1 MYCKSTSQ
9 YRHGQYWMH
18 LDKKRVSAIVKL
30 LFLQLFLQWH
40 RRRYH
45 SNVRYEASN
54 DGLIAKK
61 GFLEDLIAIEDFDI
75 DVSADGR
82 RIKILTRIHS
92 FTDFELSDRRHVS
105 QERRIRYC
113 RAMSIAPVAVYRV
126 EVSFEM
132 NPYTGEWG
140 VSLEVARA
148 YRDEPEKIVERF
160 EVSSMAPGALRENA
174 ESQY

>member
-1 MYCKSTSQ
+1 MYRKSTSQ
-9 YRHGQYWMH
+9 YRHGKYRMH

-30 LFLQLFLQWH
+30 LFLQWY

-45 SNVRYEASN
+45 SIVRYVASN
-54 DGLIAKK
+54 DGLIARK
-61 GFLEDLIAIEDFDI
+61 GFTEDLFAIEDFEI
-75 DVSADGR
+75 AVSADGR

-92 FTDFELSDRRHVS
+92 FTDFKLSDRRRIS
-105 QERRIRYC
+105 RKRKIRYC
-113 RAMSIAPVAVYRV
+113 KRMSIAPVAVYRV

>member
-1 MYCKSTSQ
+1 M
-9 YRHGQYWMH
+9 
-18 LDKKRVSAIVKL
+18 KL
-30 LFLQLFLQWH
+30 LFLQWY

-45 SNVRYEASN
+45 SIVRYVASN
-54 DGLIAKK
+54 DGLIARK
-61 GFLEDLIAIEDFDI
+61 GFTEDLFAIEDFEI
-75 DVSADGR
+75 AVSADGR

-92 FTDFELSDRRHVS
+92 FTDFKLSDRRRIS
-105 QERRIRYC
+105 RKRKIRYC
-113 RAMSIAPVAVYRV
+113 KRMSIAPVAVYRV